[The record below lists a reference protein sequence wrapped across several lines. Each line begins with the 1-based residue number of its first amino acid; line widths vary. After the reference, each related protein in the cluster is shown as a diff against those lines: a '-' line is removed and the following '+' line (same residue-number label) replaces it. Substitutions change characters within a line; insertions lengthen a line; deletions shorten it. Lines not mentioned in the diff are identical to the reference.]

1 MGKLF
6 GILLTAITLA
16 SAAIFAAHIWW
27 MPGNISAQGAAVDR
41 LMRDT
46 LVGTGFLFL
55 TSQLLLAVFAWQF
68 GEHRNGT
75 VSNFPGGSRPL
86 IVFALLVVGIEI
98 AAFTLLGS
106 KVWASVYIRPAQTG
120 ELAIDVQAEQFAFY
134 FRYAGP
140 DGKFGALHPDRIN
153 EANNNFFGLDPENDS
168 AARDDIV
175 SGTLAVP
182 VNRPVLLTLHPQ
194 DVGHSFYVPELRIQ
208 QDFVPGL
215 IIPVR
220 FTAVRT
226 GRYEIVCTQLC
237 GLGHY
242 NMRAYLDVMQP
253 DQFDAWLKENQ
264 AK

>member
-6 GILLTAITLA
+6 SILLAAITLA
-16 SAAIFAAHIWW
+16 SAAIFAVHIWW
-27 MPGNISAQGAAVDR
+27 MPANISAQGAAVDR

-46 LVGTGFLFL
+46 LVGTGLLFL
-55 TSQLLLAVFAWQF
+55 TAQLLLAVFAWRF
-68 GEHRNGT
+68 GEYRNGT
-75 VSNFPGGSRPL
+75 VSNFPGGPRPL
-86 IVFALLVVGIEI
+86 IVFALVVVGIEI

-106 KVWASVYIRPAQTG
+106 KVWASVYLRPAETG
-120 ELAIDVQAEQFAFY
+120 ELAVDVQAEQFAFY
-134 FRYAGP
+134 FRYPGP
-140 DGKFGALHPDRIN
+140 DGKFGALHPGRIN
-153 EANNNFFGLDPENDS
+153 EASNNYFGLDPENDS

-182 VNRPVLLTLHPQ
+182 VDRPVLLTLHPQ

-215 IIPVR
+215 MIPVR
-220 FTAVRT
+220 FTAVHT

-253 DQFDAWLKENQ
+253 DEFNAWLKANQ

>member
-27 MPGNISAQGAAVDR
+27 MPANISAQGAAVDR
-41 LMRDT
+41 LMGDT
-46 LVGTGFLFL
+46 LAGTGLLFL
-55 TSQLLLAVFAWQF
+55 TAQLLLAVFAWQF

-75 VSNFPGGSRPL
+75 ASNFPGGSKPL
-86 IVFALLVVGIEI
+86 IAFALLVVGIEI
-98 AAFTLLGS
+98 AAFTFLGS
-106 KVWASVYIRPAQTG
+106 KVWASVYMRPAETG
-120 ELAIDVQAEQFAFY
+120 EPAIDVQAEQFAFY

-140 DGKFGALHPDRIN
+140 DGKFGALHPAQIS
-153 EANNNFFGLDPENDS
+153 ETNNNFFGLDLENDP

-175 SGTLAVP
+175 TGALAVP

-208 QDFVPGL
+208 QDFLPGA
-215 IIPVR
+215 IVPVR

-242 NMRAYLDVMQP
+242 NMKAYLDVMQP
-253 DQFDAWLKENQ
+253 DQFDAWLKANQ

>member
-27 MPGNISAQGAAVDR
+27 MPANISAQGAAVDR

-46 LVGTGFLFL
+46 LAGTGLLFL
-55 TSQLLLAVFAWQF
+55 TAQLLLAIFAWQF

-75 VSNFPGGSRPL
+75 VSNFPGGSKPL
-86 IVFALLVVGIEI
+86 IALALLVVGIEI
-98 AAFTLLGS
+98 AAFTLLGA
-106 KVWASVYIRPAQTG
+106 KVWASVYMRPAETG

-140 DGKFGALHPDRIN
+140 DGKFGALHPAQIN
-153 EANNNFFGLDPENDS
+153 ETNNNFFGLDLENDP

-253 DQFDAWLKENQ
+253 DQFDGWLKANQ